1 MTLEPGCHYCVWDS
15 QALHAVLKGN
25 PALKTALSAAMNRK
39 LAEKV
44 AQAGVLTD
52 ITGHDLKA
60 PAKEKG
66 ASPRKAKPAKRG
78 GRSIRKKI

>member
-1 MTLEPGCHYCVWDS
+1 
-15 QALHAVLKGN
+15 LHAVLNGN

-60 PAKEKG
+60 PAKARG
-66 ASPRKAKPAKRG
+66 VSPRKAKPAKKG
-78 GRSIRKKI
+78 KRSARKMV